1 MSSDVLEAP
10 SNHVQSYVH
19 LSVMRWFFDLRLPRK
34 RSRIR
39 RLADMTT
46 NKFTDALT
54 TIFMSAMDS
63 LDWQMVYIEAIRRL
77 LNLH

>member
-1 MSSDVLEAP
+1 MG
-10 SNHVQSYVH
+10 
-19 LSVMRWFFDLRLPRK
+19 WFFDLHLPRK

-46 NKFTDALT
+46 NKFTDPLT

-63 LDWQMVYIEAIRRL
+63 LDLANGV
-77 LNLH
+77 H

>member
-1 MSSDVLEAP
+1 VSIDVLEAP
-10 SNHVQSYVH
+10 SNHVQPYVH
-19 LSVMRWFFDLRLPRK
+19 LSVMGWFFDLHLPRK

-46 NKFTDALT
+46 NKFTDPLT

-63 LDWQMVYIEAIRRL
+63 LDLANGV
-77 LNLH
+77 H